1 MTTSQIRN
9 LAIAVIAV
17 ILSAALFFGF
27 QTQVNATSLEA
38 QAKQAT
44 PLEMAV
50 NNGKPTLIE
59 FYANWCNSCQ
69 AMAKD
74 LAVIKQKYG
83 SSLNFVMLNV
93 DNDKWLPEVL
103 RYRVDG
109 IPHFVYLDATGEAI
123 ANTIGEQPLN
133 ILEANLTALIAA
145 APLPYVQLTGQTSL
159 FTPELNAQSQEDPR
173 SHGTPTPSTR

>member
-1 MTTSQIRN
+1 H
-9 LAIAVIAV
+9 
-17 ILSAALFFGF
+17 
-27 QTQVNATSLEA
+27 
-38 QAKQAT
+38 
-44 PLEMAV
+44 
-50 NNGKPTLIE
+50 
-59 FYANWCNSCQ
+59 

-74 LAVIKQKYG
+74 LAVIKPKYKP
-83 SSLNFVMLNV
+83 SLNFVIPNM
-93 DNDKWLPEVL
+93 DNDKLLPEVL

-109 IPHFVYLDATGEAI
+109 IPHFVYLDAACEAI

-133 ILEANLTALIAA
+133 ILEANLTALMAA